1 MLSFENSQDMDSTLD
16 TMRLI
21 GDRGDYL
28 QQELLPALLR
38 GDWEELDKMV
48 VYQDQKRPSCL
59 ARIYGRLE
67 ILTTKGVGS
76 RT

>member
-38 GDWEELDKMV
+38 GDW
-48 VYQDQKRPSCL
+48 
-59 ARIYGRLE
+59 
-67 ILTTKGVGS
+67 
-76 RT
+76 

>member
-16 TMRLI
+16 TMRSI

-48 VYQDQKRPSCL
+48 VYQDQKKT
-59 ARIYGRLE
+59 
-67 ILTTKGVGS
+67 ILFGEDIWAFRDSDGFVE
-76 RT
+76 

>member
-16 TMRLI
+16 TMRSI

-48 VYQDQKRPSCL
+48 VYQDQKNHLVWRG
-59 ARIYGRLE
+59 YM
-67 ILTTKGVGS
+67 GV
-76 RT
+76 